1 MLIPL
6 NSLVWDNKFLLSCS
20 FLLEIIQMFC
30 YGPGLQVISF
40 FWCVWTTHMHLSL
53 NASDY
58 WARDFEIASYV
69 DASLVTASV
78 DVSGY
83 PWVGLPSLMFHHKKP
98 RQLS

>member
-30 YGPGLQVISF
+30 YCPGDKF
-40 FWCVWTTHMHLSL
+40 FLLCVWTTHMHLSL
-53 NASDY
+53 NTSDY
-58 WARDFEIASYV
+58 WARDFEIASLV

-78 DVSGY
+78 DVGGY
-83 PWVGLPSLMFHHKKP
+83 PRVGLPSLVMFHHKKP
-98 RQLS
+98 